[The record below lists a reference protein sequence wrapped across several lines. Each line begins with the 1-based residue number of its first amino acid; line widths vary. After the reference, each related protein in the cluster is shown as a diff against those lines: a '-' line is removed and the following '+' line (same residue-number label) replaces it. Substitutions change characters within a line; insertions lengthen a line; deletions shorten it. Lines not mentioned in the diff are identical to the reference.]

1 MPAHYCAR
9 ANTPMAV
16 PDDTKLDPIARL
28 QQLPMRHR
36 WLRWAVLSASLASSA
51 ASTYYFGSQVRQEA
65 RSRFETVAVGVAND
79 VQSRIRAYGDVLY
92 AIRGLFDSS
101 DDVTR
106 DEFHRFAQA
115 LSLGERYPGVT
126 NISFASRV
134 PHAKKLQFE
143 RAVRAETSP
152 LVKGL
157 PEFAIKPPGERP
169 EYTVLNYIEPMEKN
183 IGAWGL
189 DLNADP
195 LRRSVTDRARD
206 TGQMASSSGLTLLRD
221 GSASIA
227 STLLRLALY
236 RGGGV
241 PGSVEERQR
250 LYRGMVGSTLRIGEM
265 IDATVSKEMLSRAQ
279 VQIYEVGNAPGEGA
293 AGGTLLFDSAA
304 SGAAASAVAP
314 ADFSEYAVTRR
325 LAVADREW
333 RLRIVPRKDPV
344 ALLDKAGIAAI
355 LAALLA
361 ISALLFWLMTSIAIS
376 ESRGEEL
383 AKRNRE
389 AALLRTLSENLQS
402 CASLAE
408 SYEVIAKRMPLL
420 LPETAGTVFLLDA
433 SRTRNEA
440 VVKWGAPSAGVEDV
454 FSPEDCHAVRRGRLY
469 YVGDSANDPNCRHFS
484 GSPPGCYV
492 CVPLAAQND
501 VIGMMHLQH
510 SGAPAPYWL
519 RTDEELSFINRAAE
533 YVGLAVANLGL
544 REKLHE
550 KAMHDKLTGLYNRH
564 YVEEWF
570 GLELHRAQRHG
581 RPVAAIMLDID
592 HFKRFNDSFGHDA
605 GDLVLREL
613 AGVLRRFARQSD
625 VASRYGGEEFLV
637 LLPECPFDAAL
648 RKAEQLREE
657 VAKLNPEHNNRALG
671 SVTVSIGVAAFPDHA
686 QEAKALLRCADEALY
701 DAKAAGRDRVVGY
714 SGKRQGARERV

>member
-1 MPAHYCAR
+1 
-9 ANTPMAV
+9 MAA
-16 PDDTKLDPIARL
+16 PDDAKPDLIARL

-36 WLRWAVLSASLASSA
+36 RLRWAVLAASLAFSA
-51 ASTYYFGSQVRQEA
+51 ASTYYFRIQVQQEA
-65 RSRFETVAVGVAND
+65 RSRFETVAIGVAND

-92 AIRGLFDSS
+92 ALRGLFDSS
-101 DDVTR
+101 DKVTR
-106 DEFHRFAQA
+106 DEFHQFAQA

-157 PEFAIKPPGERP
+157 PQFVIKPPGERP
-169 EYTVLNYIEPMEKN
+169 EYAVLTYIEPMGKN
-183 IGAWGL
+183 VPAWGL

-206 TGQMASSSGLTLLRD
+206 TGRMASSSGVTLLRD
-221 GSASIA
+221 GNSSVS

-250 LYRGMVGSTLRIGEM
+250 LYWGMVGSTVRVNEM
-265 IDATVSKEMLSRAQ
+265 IDATLSKEILSRAQ
-279 VQIYEVGNAPGEGA
+279 LQIYEAGNAPGEGA
-293 AGGTLLFDSAA
+293 AGDTLLFDSAP
-304 SGAAASAVAP
+304 SGTAAAP
-314 ADFSEYAVTRR
+314 AEFSGYAVTQR

-333 RLRIVPRKDPV
+333 LLRIVPRKDPV
-344 ALLDKAGIAAI
+344 DLLNKAGIAA
-355 LAALLA
+355 
-361 ISALLFWLMTSIAIS
+361 
-376 ESRGEEL
+376 
-383 AKRNRE
+383 
-389 AALLRTLSENLQS
+389 
-402 CASLAE
+402 SLGE

-433 SRTRNEA
+433 SRARNEA
-440 VVKWGAPSAGVEDV
+440 VAKWGAPSAGVEDV
-454 FSPEDCHAVRRGRLY
+454 FLPEDCHAVRRGRLY
-469 YVGDSANDPNCRHFS
+469 RVADSAGEPNCRHFS
-484 GSPPGCYV
+484 GAPPGSYV
-492 CVPLAAQND
+492 CAPLATQNE
-501 VIGMMHLQH
+501 VIGMMHLQRSSASAQRWLCTDEKLSLI
-510 SGAPAPYWL
+510 SGA
-519 RTDEELSFINRAAE
+519 SE

-544 REKLHE
+544 REKLRAQ
-550 KAMHDKLTGLYNRH
+550 AMHDKLTGLYNRH

-581 RPVAAIMLDID
+581 RPVAAIMLNID
-592 HFKRFNDSFGHDA
+592 HFKRFNDSHGHEA
-605 GDLVLREL
+605 GDLVLREM
-613 AGVLRRFARQSD
+613 AGVLRRLARQSD

-657 VAKLNPEHNNRALG
+657 AAKLKLEHNDRALG